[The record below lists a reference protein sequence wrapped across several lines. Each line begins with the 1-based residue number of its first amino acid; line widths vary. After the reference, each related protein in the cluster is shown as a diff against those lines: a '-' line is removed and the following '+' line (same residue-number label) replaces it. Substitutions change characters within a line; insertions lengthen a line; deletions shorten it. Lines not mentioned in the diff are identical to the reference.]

1 MKTIFPDDI
10 PEEMEELR
18 EETDSIDDSLNPIL
32 NADEKLRKL
41 SENTSAALRKLT
53 ASSSMMSAFQ
63 GYRMTPIFR
72 GFGELALS
80 GTIPKYNFT
89 NPVLQQLKESSALS
103 MSGMYTVSSAF
114 RDYLQRH
121 QEQFRSISDSLRA
134 ISESYGNAISNLVKS
149 PVFEWLNTL
158 DVFPP
163 IHSILADL
171 HLPEDGLLG
180 RYDKLKEAYL
190 TTLMECKWFPY
201 AAWAADLNLFAEVSD
216 IMATSR
222 GASKRREKRID
233 QAILSYYDK
242 TEIKAIKRAWR
253 QMDIDSHIKRILGQA
268 IEAHLRGEYTLTISS
283 LSTMWEGLIYIKANN
298 ATMQDRHRQRME
310 ITKKDLAALTESND
324 YNKIF
329 SDYFDR
335 FIVSQCNAVS
345 DVVDGVPNRHGVS
358 HSWYH
363 KYPNKKAS
371 LNAILLTDFIL
382 SLEPIAEERGEDD
395 A

>member
-1 MKTIFPDDI
+1 MKTIFPDEI

-18 EETDSIDDSLNPIL
+18 EETEGIDESIKPIVD
-32 NADEKLRKL
+32 ADEKLRKL
-41 SENTSAALRKLT
+41 TEGTSSALRKLSM
-53 ASSSMMSAFQ
+53 SSSMLSAFQ
-63 GYRMTPIFR
+63 GYRLNPAFR
-72 GFGELALS
+72 SLGKLDLS
-80 GTIPKYNFT
+80 SVIPQYSFT
-89 NPVLQQLKESSALS
+89 NPVLQQIKENSALS

-114 RDYLQRH
+114 RDYLQRN
-121 QEQFRSISDSLRA
+121 QEQFRSITNSLRA
-134 ISESYGNAISNLVKS
+134 ISESYGNAISNLVQS
-149 PVFEWLNTL
+149 PVFKWLNTL
-158 DVFPP
+158 DAFP
-163 IHSILADL
+163 IHSILENL
-171 HLPEDGLLG
+171 HLLEDGLLG

-201 AAWAADLNLFAEVSD
+201 AAWAADLNLFAEISD

-233 QAILSYYDK
+233 QAILAYYDK
-242 TEIKAIKRAWR
+242 AEIKAIKRNWR
-253 QMDIDSHIKRILGQA
+253 QMDIENHIKRILGQA
-268 IEAHLRGEYTLTISS
+268 IEAHLRGEYALTISS
-283 LSTMWEGLIYIKANN
+283 PSTMWEGLIYIKANN

-310 ITKKDLAALTESND
+310 KTKKELVALTEAND

-329 SDYFDR
+329 SDYFDQ

-382 SLEPIAEERGEDD
+382 SLEPITEERGEDN

>member
-1 MKTIFPDDI
+1 MKTIFPDEI

-18 EETDSIDDSLNPIL
+18 KGTDNNDESLKPIL
-32 NADEKLRKL
+32 DADEKLRKL
-41 SENTSAALRKLT
+41 SESTSSALRKLN
-53 ASSSMMSAFQ
+53 ASSSMLSAFQ
-63 GYRMTPIFR
+63 GYRMNPIFR

-80 GTIPKYNFT
+80 SAIPKYSFT
-89 NPVLQQLKESSALS
+89 NPVLQQLKESSALR
-103 MSGMYTVSSAF
+103 MSGMYNVSSAF
-114 RDYLQRH
+114 SDYLQRN
-121 QEQFRSISDSLRA
+121 QEQFRSITDSLRA

-149 PVFEWLNTL
+149 PVFEWLNSL
-158 DVFPP
+158 DVFP
-163 IHSILADL
+163 IHSILTDL

-180 RYDKLKEAYL
+180 QYDKLKEAYL
-190 TTLMECKWFPY
+190 ATLMECKWFPY

-233 QAILSYYDK
+233 QAILAYYDK
-242 TEIKAIKRAWR
+242 AEIKAIKRQWR
-253 QMDIDSHIKRILGQA
+253 QIDIDNHIKKILGQA
-268 IEAHLRGEYTLTISS
+268 IEAHLRGEYALTISS
-283 LSTMWEGLIYIKANN
+283 LATMWEGLIYIKANN
-298 ATMQDRHRQRME
+298 VSMQDRHRQKMDK
-310 ITKKDLAALTESND
+310 TKKELVALTEAND

-329 SDYFDR
+329 SDYFDQ

-382 SLEPIAEERGEDD
+382 SLEPITEERGEDN

>member
-41 SENTSAALRKLT
+41 SENNSAALRKLT

-114 RDYLQRH
+114 RDYLQRN

-158 DVFPP
+158 DVFP

-268 IEAHLRGEYTLTISS
+268 IEAHLRGEYALTISS

-382 SLEPIAEERGEDD
+382 SLEPITEERGDDD

>member
-1 MKTIFPDDI
+1 MTTIFPDDI
-10 PEEMEELR
+10 PEETEDLR
-18 EETDSIDDSLNPIL
+18 EETDSIDDSFKPIL

-41 SENTSAALRKLT
+41 SGNTSAALRKLT

-80 GTIPKYNFT
+80 GTIPKYSFT

-114 RDYLQRH
+114 GDYLQRN

-158 DVFPP
+158 DVFP

-171 HLPEDGLLG
+171 HLTEDGLLE

-242 TEIKAIKRAWR
+242 AEIKAIKRAWR

-268 IEAHLRGEYTLTISS
+268 IEAHLRGEYALTISS

-324 YNKIF
+324 YNKVF

-382 SLEPIAEERGEDD
+382 SLEPITEERGEDD

>member
-10 PEEMEELR
+10 SEEMEELR

-41 SENTSAALRKLT
+41 SENSSAALRKLT

-72 GFGELALS
+72 GFGELALP
-80 GTIPKYNFT
+80 GTIPKYSFT
-89 NPVLQQLKESSALS
+89 NPVLQQLKESSVLN

-114 RDYLQRH
+114 GDYLQRN

-158 DVFPP
+158 DVFP

-201 AAWAADLNLFAEVSD
+201 AAWAADLNLFAEVGD

-242 TEIKAIKRAWR
+242 TKIKAIKRAWR

-268 IEAHLRGEYTLTISS
+268 IEAHLRGEYALTISS

-382 SLEPIAEERGEDD
+382 SLEPITEERGEDD

>member
-80 GTIPKYNFT
+80 GTIPKYSFT

-114 RDYLQRH
+114 RDYLQRN

-158 DVFPP
+158 DVFS
-163 IHSILADL
+163 IQSILADL

-268 IEAHLRGEYTLTISS
+268 IEAHLRGEYALTISS

-382 SLEPIAEERGEDD
+382 SLEPITEERGEDD